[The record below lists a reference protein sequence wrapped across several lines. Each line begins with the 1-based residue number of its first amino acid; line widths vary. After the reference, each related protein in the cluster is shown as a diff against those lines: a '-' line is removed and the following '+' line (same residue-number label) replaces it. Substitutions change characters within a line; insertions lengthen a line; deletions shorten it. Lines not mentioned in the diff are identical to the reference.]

1 MHRQH
6 SAFSPSVGV
15 YDLQLPALDGRP
27 LDLAQFSGRVT
38 LVVNVASR
46 CGLTPQYEGLQRLH
60 ERFEPRGFSVLGV
73 PCNQFGE
80 QEPGAPEEIAAFC
93 SGTYAVSFPLTAKLD
108 VNGPHRHPLYQELA
122 SIPDAEGR
130 GGDVQ
135 WNFEKFL
142 LSPGGRVVGRFRPVT
157 EPESPELLTAIEDAL
172 TATE

>member
-1 MHRQH
+1 M
-6 SAFSPSVGV
+6 GV
-15 YDLQLPALDGRP
+15 YDLRLLALDGRV
-27 LDLAQFSGRVT
+27 LELAEFSGRAA

-80 QEPGAPEEIAAFC
+80 QEPDGPEEIAAFC
-93 SGTYAVSFPLTAKLD
+93 SGTYAVSFPLTAKVD
-108 VNGPHRHPLYQELA
+108 VNGPDRHPLYQELA
-122 SIPDAEGR
+122 ATPDAEGR
-130 GGDVQ
+130 SGDVQ

-142 LSPGGRVVGRFRPVT
+142 VSPGGRVVGRFRPVT
-157 EPESPELLTAIEDAL
+157 EPESPEILVAIEAAL

>member
-1 MHRQH
+1 M
-6 SAFSPSVGV
+6 GV
-15 YDLQLPALDGRP
+15 YDLQVPALNGHL
-27 LDLAQFSGRVT
+27 LDLAQFSGRAT

-93 SGTYAVSFPLTAKLD
+93 SGTYAISFPLTAKLD
-108 VNGPHRHPLYQELA
+108 VNGPDRHLLYRELTSA
-122 SIPDAEGR
+122 PDAEGR
-130 GGDVQ
+130 SGDVQ

-142 LSPGGRVVGRFRPVT
+142 VSPRGRVVGRFRPLT
-157 EPESPELLTAIEDAL
+157 EPESPEVLTAIEAAL

>member
-1 MHRQH
+1 
-6 SAFSPSVGV
+6 VGI
-15 YDLQLPALDGRP
+15 YDLQLPALDGAV
-27 LDLAQFSGRVT
+27 LDLAQFSGRAT

-80 QEPGAPEEIAAFC
+80 QEPGGPEEIAAFC
-93 SGTYAVSFPLTAKLD
+93 SETYAVSFPLTAKLD
-108 VNGPHRHPLYQELA
+108 VNGPNRHPLYQELA
-122 SIPDAEGR
+122 STPDAEGR
-130 GGDVQ
+130 RGDVQ

-142 LSPGGRVVGRFRPVT
+142 VSPGGRVVGRFRPVT

-172 TATE
+172 TASE

>member
-1 MHRQH
+1 M
-6 SAFSPSVGV
+6 GV
-15 YDLQLPALDGRP
+15 YDLQVPALDGSV
-27 LDLAQFSGRVT
+27 LDLAELSGRAA

-80 QEPGAPEEIAAFC
+80 QEPDGPEEIAAFC

-108 VNGPHRHPLYQELA
+108 VNGPYRHPLYHELA
-122 SIPDAEGR
+122 STPDAEGQS
-130 GGDVQ
+130 GDVQ

-142 LSPGGRVVGRFRPVT
+142 VSPGGRVVGRFRPMT
-157 EPESPELLTAIEDAL
+157 EPESPEILVAIEAAL